1 MSWCGEPPSQM
12 SCNSV
17 PRVGGLESNRRIWAM
32 GIMANKFTRCAYQQL
47 VICLTPTEH
56 LFVPDGPLAS
66 CMCVCV
72 RALLWLNWKPL
83 FMCKSHTGPRASS
96 LAPKLENDKLR
107 PRLPTLTYPHLA
119 DKQKVRLKSKLL
131 FVFTLQYRL
140 YNLGGSAKKKRNLN
154 RPQVSQ
160 SAVTAT
166 HESPNAVSAPANSS
180 VWTMC

>member
-72 RALLWLNWKPL
+72 HALPWLNWKPL

-107 PRLPTLTYPHLA
+107 PMLLTLTYPHLA
-119 DKQKVRLKSKLL
+119 DKQKKSDLNRSCYLFLRYSIACIILEAALK
-131 FVFTLQYRL
+131 Q
-140 YNLGGSAKKKRNLN
+140 RNLN

-180 VWTMC
+180 VSTMC